1 MAEKP
6 RIKLPK
12 EAKKGEVIE
21 IKTLIAHVMETGLRK
36 DQEGKVIPRKII
48 NKFTAEFN
56 GKPVFSV
63 DIEPAVAANPY
74 MQFTAKVEES
84 GTFRF
89 TWTDDDGTVT
99 TAEQQIAVT

>member
-36 DQEGKVIPRKII
+36 DQEGKIIPRKII

-99 TAEQQIAVT
+99 TAEQDIAVT

>member
-1 MAEKP
+1 
-6 RIKLPK
+6 
-12 EAKKGEVIE
+12 
-21 IKTLIAHVMETGLRK
+21 METGLRK
-36 DQEGKVIPRKII
+36 DPDGKIIPRKII

-84 GTFRF
+84 GTFKF

-99 TAEQQIAVT
+99 TAEQAIAVT